1 MASEGPSPWDS
12 GLQNERTG
20 LAWQRTMLSGLA
32 CGLLVARLLVDLSP
46 ALAVLT
52 GALALGATAAFGWAA
67 LRRFRLNAEALHQGG
82 DLGDGRPPA
91 LAVLLLTLTGLG
103 ALGYVL
109 LA

>member
-1 MASEGPSPWDS
+1 MSSEGPPPWDT

-32 CGLLVARLLVDLSP
+32 CGLLVTRLLAELSP

-67 LRRFRLNAEALHQGG
+67 LRRFRLNAEALVRGG
-82 DLGDGRPPA
+82 ILGDGRPAA
-91 LAVLLLTLTGLG
+91 LAVVLLSLTGLG
-103 ALGYVL
+103 ALGFVL